1 MYFMLEFKSFYK
13 KEASSLSLYLRLQI
27 LHQWLGVAGIP
38 DLDGQD
44 PGRMRNLRRSEGG
57 LGEGLHSVQK
67 RNFVLSI
74 SCKNSEQILSLEKYC
89 KGGSDI

>member
-1 MYFMLEFKSFYK
+1 MYFRLEFKSFYK
-13 KEASSLSLYLRLQI
+13 KEASSPSLYLRLQI
-27 LHQWLGVAGIP
+27 LHQLLGVAGIP

-44 PGRMRNLRRSEGG
+44 LGRIWNVRSEGG
-57 LGEGLHSVQK
+57 LGEGLRSVQK
-67 RNFVLSI
+67 RNSVLSI